1 MCTDAALKGITS
13 RISDEFQYSHLFFQ
27 ASSQSVPCKSV
38 LISRTRE
45 AQRKRSAL
53 SDGDAGSRKV
63 SFVFD
68 DASALSNVGLNKTR
82 RVDPNPDL
90 ERALNAQLELA
101 RQAGEMDDF
110 ISSANNLNNEGV
122 KSFPPMIQNTRNCI
136 DLLGQSTQR
145 FPI

>member
-1 MCTDAALKGITS
+1 M
-13 RISDEFQYSHLFFQ
+13 
-27 ASSQSVPCKSV
+27 PCKSV

-63 SFVFD
+63 SFFFD

-122 KSFPPMIQNTRNCI
+122 KSFPPMI
-136 DLLGQSTQR
+136 
-145 FPI
+145 

>member
-1 MCTDAALKGITS
+1 
-13 RISDEFQYSHLFFQ
+13 
-27 ASSQSVPCKSV
+27 VPCKSV

-45 AQRKRSAL
+45 AQRKRSAV
-53 SDGDAGSRKV
+53 SDGGAGSRKV
-63 SFVFD
+63 SFVFED
-68 DASALSNVGLNKTR
+68 SSASSHVALNKTR

-122 KSFPPMIQNTRNCI
+122 KAFPPMI
-136 DLLGQSTQR
+136 
-145 FPI
+145 

>member
-1 MCTDAALKGITS
+1 M
-13 RISDEFQYSHLFFQ
+13 
-27 ASSQSVPCKSV
+27 
-38 LISRTRE
+38 
-45 AQRKRSAL
+45 
-53 SDGDAGSRKV
+53 

-122 KSFPPMIQNTRNCI
+122 KSFPPMI
-136 DLLGQSTQR
+136 
-145 FPI
+145 